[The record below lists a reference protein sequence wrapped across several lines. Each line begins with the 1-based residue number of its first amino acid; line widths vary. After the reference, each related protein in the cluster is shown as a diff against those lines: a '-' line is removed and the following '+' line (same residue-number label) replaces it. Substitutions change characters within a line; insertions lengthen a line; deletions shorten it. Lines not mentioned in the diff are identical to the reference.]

1 MMNRNE
7 LLEKIAQIVL
17 ENPELKESME
27 MLMGGLGQTE
37 EAVTQKPDMMYVLA
51 CRVKVHS
58 EDVEEHYHYHPIV
71 GETLLMPGGECNKIV
86 SSSDLLSLQ
95 NSTRTMC
102 QYYGSGRY
110 QILAMKPE
118 EFEKLQHALDET
130 VTVLMDNIH
139 QAVEAVLKS
148 SGYVAQRAISFEDIY
163 RYILRSVMLGA
174 HGVIGAALGSDSQ
187 IISDISGVQYEYSE
201 LSCGDDDKLD
211 EDDYE
216 DDEDADD
223 YEDEDEGDGPTRE
236 IYIIRE
242 V

>member
-1 MMNRNE
+1 MNRNE

-27 MLMGGLGQTE
+27 MLMGGLSQTE

-51 CRVKVHS
+51 CKVKVHS
-58 EDVEEHYHYHPIV
+58 EDGEEHYHYHPIV

-95 NSTRTMC
+95 NSTRAMC
-102 QYYGSGRY
+102 QYYGSGQY

-118 EFEKLQHALDET
+118 DFDKLQHALDEM
-130 VTVLMDNIH
+130 VTALLDNIH

-148 SGYVAQRAISFEDIY
+148 NCYVAQCAISFEDIY
-163 RYILRSVMLGA
+163 QYILRSVMLGA
-174 HGVIGAALGSDSQ
+174 HGVIGAALSSDSQ

-201 LSCGDDDKLD
+201 PSCGDEDELD
-211 EDDYE
+211 EDDE
-216 DDEDADD
+216 DDD
-223 YEDEDEGDGPTRE
+223 YEDEDEDDGPARE
-236 IYIIRE
+236 IYIIRR

>member
-95 NSTRTMC
+95 NSTRAMC
-102 QYYGSGRY
+102 QYYGSGQY
-110 QILAMKPE
+110 QILAMRPE

-130 VTVLMDNIH
+130 VTALMDNIH
-139 QAVEAVLKS
+139 QAVEAVLKN

-187 IISDISGVQYEYSE
+187 IIPDISGVQYEYSE
-201 LSCGDDDKLD
+201 PSCGDEDELD
-211 EDDYE
+211 EDE
-216 DDEDADD
+216 DDEDNDYDD
-223 YEDEDEGDGPTRE
+223 EDEDDGPTRE

>member
-37 EAVTQKPDMMYVLA
+37 EAVTQKPDMMYVLVGK
-51 CRVKVHS
+51 VKVHS
-58 EDVEEHYHYHPIV
+58 EDGTEYYHYHPIV
-71 GETLLMPGGECNKIV
+71 GKTLLFPGCECNKIV
-86 SSSDLLSLQ
+86 SSPDLLSLQ

-102 QYYGSGRY
+102 QYYGSGQY
-110 QILAMKPE
+110 QILAMRPE
-118 EFEKLQHALDET
+118 EFEKLQHALDEM
-130 VTVLMDNIH
+130 VTALLDNIH
-139 QAVEAVLKS
+139 QAVEAVLKNT
-148 SGYVAQRAISFEDIY
+148 GYVSKGALSFEDIY
-163 RYILRSVMLGA
+163 QHILQSIMLGT
-174 HGVIGAALGSDSQ
+174 HDVIGAALGSDSQ
-187 IISDISGVQYEYSE
+187 IITDISGVQYEYSE
-201 LSCGDDDKLD
+201 LSCGDEDESD

-223 YEDEDEGDGPTRE
+223 YEDEDEDDGPARE
-236 IYIIRE
+236 IYIIRR